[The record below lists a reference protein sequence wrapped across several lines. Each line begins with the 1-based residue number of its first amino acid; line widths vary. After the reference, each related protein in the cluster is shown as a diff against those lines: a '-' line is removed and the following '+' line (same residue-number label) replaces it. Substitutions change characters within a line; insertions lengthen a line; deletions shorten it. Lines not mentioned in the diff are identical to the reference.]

1 MSAKT
6 ALPNASP
13 SPAAEQVASLQVS
26 LPQMLDLALG
36 TPEVGA
42 VNLNILHNFL
52 HILLHRIN
60 LGSTKVEYRGDD
72 ANRIKT
78 MVSSLRTGPSLY
90 LQEYNIID
98 DSGKVKHRVR
108 TDAISAKVDV
118 LVDEDLKKTKGVRK
132 QIGPGTEG
140 EYETVIFVEPVVDG
154 ATPTVLS
161 FKRLEQN
168 VKELQQRFQALE
180 DLATTPELLERLKG
194 KVTDPLTDVWQIIN
208 ITKRLDAS
216 EQGIDKLTK
225 MMQDVM
231 KGDVT
236 LATADMSMF
245 EERLENLENAL
256 NNLDHV
262 VKNLQLISG
271 AEQDADAEADEKDE
285 AQREHE
291 GEQPI
296 TKRISL
302 SELLGGIDIKEMH
315 KDVATLQTE
324 VSQMKDQLTDLNE
337 KIAKTETDFIELK
350 KMTEAKGQTAE
361 TDKQPIEEAR
371 KNLETEY
378 REEIET
384 AEESKETENT
394 ESPKKET
401 EKPESPK
408 KETEKTESPKKE
420 TEKPESPKKETEKPE
435 SPKKETEK
443 TALPE
448 KTPVESPKS
457 PVESPKSPVESPET
471 LEETVD
477 SEELQDIRERI
488 AKLEKDVICLFEK
501 VDSAPMTGVAG
512 TDIDEF
518 VTRINYI
525 QTEMEK
531 LSQTVDRLIDDRE
544 SREMHLNAL
553 LEQVELLKTIKAD
566 REDLEEALADKA
578 DAHVIQRKVSYD
590 QFDAACDDLA
600 HGLEDAIYKLGQ
612 QEEIWQQ
619 ALNEVQKEI
628 EGKVDKI
635 EISPLKDFVHHR
647 LKSLQDKLKKVAEA
661 RKEIE
666 AAGTKKLLR
675 DVQCISCDKDVVM
688 RMDATHKFKAE
699 TLPCTTSMK
708 PYLTYE
714 LDQVRKQHRRLPHS
728 RNMIQFEAAMQEEA
742 KKQKSAR
749 DTLVKTP
756 RDHLCNRYCGGSHTV
771 TTPQQ
776 RVMRMGH
783 FLTQWGPEI
792 IQLTEGMIKGTD
804 GRMYKSRRIPNK
816 VDVCGPAYCNERGDE
831 PRSLLAGTPRTE
843 IDDQEFLD
851 TDEHDRIVQFIEEEE
866 MGEQD

>member
-6 ALPNASP
+6 ANAP
-13 SPAAEQVASLQVS
+13 SPAAEEVASLQVS

-60 LGSTKVEYRGDD
+60 LGSTTVEYRGDD

-78 MVSSLRTGPSLY
+78 MVNSLREGPSLY

-98 DSGKVKHRVR
+98 DSGKVKDRVL

-118 LVDEDLKKTKGVRK
+118 LVDGKKIDLKKTKGIRK
-132 QIGPGTEG
+132 QIGPQTEG
-140 EYETVIFVEPVVDG
+140 KGETVIFVEPIVDG
-154 ATPTVLS
+154 ATPTALS
-161 FKRLEQN
+161 FKHLEQN

-194 KVTDPLTDVWQIIN
+194 KITDPLTDVWQIIN

-216 EQGIDKLTK
+216 EQGIDKLIKT
-225 MMQDVM
+225 MQDVI

-236 LATADMSMF
+236 LATADTSRT
-245 EERLENLENAL
+245 EERLESLENAL
-256 NNLDHV
+256 NNLDRV
-262 VKNLQLISG
+262 VKNLQLIS
-271 AEQDADAEADEKDE
+271 EEDADAEAGEKDE
-285 AQREHE
+285 AQREHD
-291 GEQPI
+291 GEQPM
-296 TKRISL
+296 KRISL

-337 KIAKTETDFIELK
+337 KVAKTET
-350 KMTEAKGQTAE
+350 
-361 TDKQPIEEAR
+361 
-371 KNLETEY
+371 EY
-378 REEIET
+378 RKEIET
-384 AEESKETENT
+384 AEGAIETKKT
-394 ESPKKET
+394 ASPE
-401 EKPESPK
+401 
-408 KETEKTESPKKE
+408 KETEKTELPKK
-420 TEKPESPKKETEKPE
+420 TLVESPNTLVE
-435 SPKKETEK
+435 SPNTLVESPNT
-443 TALPE
+443 L
-448 KTPVESPKS
+448 VESPK
-457 PVESPKSPVESPET
+457 T
-471 LEETVD
+471 LEKTVD
-477 SEELQDIRERI
+477 SEELQSIRERL
-488 AKLEKDVICLFEK
+488 AKLEKDVIYLFEK
-501 VDSAPMTGVAG
+501 VDGAPMAG
-512 TDIDEF
+512 ADIDDLIS
-518 VTRINYI
+518 RINDI
-525 QTEMEK
+525 QAEMKK

-553 LEQVELLKTIKAD
+553 FEQVELLKTIKAD

-578 DAHVIQRKVSYD
+578 DAQAIHRKVSYD

-619 ALNEVQKEI
+619 ALNEVQKEM

-661 RKEIE
+661 RQEIE

-688 RMDATHKFKAE
+688 RMDPTHKFKAE

-756 RDHLCNRYCGGSHTV
+756 RDHLCNRYCGGSHTI

-776 RVMRMGH
+776 RVTRMGH

-792 IQLTEGMIKGTD
+792 VQLTEGVIKGTD
-804 GRMYKSRRIPNK
+804 GKIYKSRRIPNK
-816 VDVCGPAYCNERGDE
+816 IDVCGAAYCNERGDE
-831 PRSLLAGTPRTE
+831 LRSLDKQSMASAISQSTVSRKTDKQFFTNSKKRPTRRQLRDVTKEVIEEFTQTSRTE
-843 IDDQEFLD
+843 IDDEEFGMSTD
-851 TDEHDRIVQFIEEEE
+851 TDEYGDRIVQFIEEEE